1 MVESSSPE
9 GNGRDQVE
17 KVRVELVSC
26 GEEEDQ
32 TEETQDEG
40 LMTGSHYSEEVIKFL
55 VEVIDIDE
63 VVIEPDILQNESA
76 TNAQDQE
83 KAWYADTSE

>member
-32 TEETQDEG
+32 TEEYIFEI
-40 LMTGSHYSEEVIKFL
+40 LFL
-55 VEVIDIDE
+55 LDMLDI
-63 VVIEPDILQNESA
+63 
-76 TNAQDQE
+76 
-83 KAWYADTSE
+83 